1 MVTCNNDR
9 VGKEGRIV
17 ARDEEIQWQPIERLD
32 DVLALIGGMVE
43 ESRQQRELFRDAGV
57 ATLDQVT
64 ISRTRQA
71 YSDRLG
77 VLGLFRRQL
86 ERWGKERPSPDQT
99 KSIKNARRLLDE
111 DERIAR
117 EILGIVGYHAPF
129 GQDRRRQN

>member
-1 MVTCNNDR
+1 MA
-9 VGKEGRIV
+9 G
-17 ARDEEIQWQPIERLD
+17 DEEIQWQPIERLD

-57 ATLDQVT
+57 ATLDQAAV
-64 ISRTRQA
+64 SRTRHA

-86 ERWGKERPSPDQT
+86 ERWGEGRPSPDQI
-99 KSIKNARRLLDE
+99 KRIKNAHRLLDE

-129 GQDRRRQN
+129 GQDRRATN

>member
-1 MVTCNNDR
+1 VVTCNKDR

-17 ARDEEIQWQPIERLD
+17 ASDEEIQWQPIERLG
-32 DVLALIGGMVE
+32 DVLALIDGMVE
-43 ESRQQRELFRDAGV
+43 ESREQRELFRDAGV
-57 ATLDQVT
+57 ATLDQATV
-64 ISRTRQA
+64 SRTRRA

-86 ERWGKERPSPDQT
+86 ERWGKERSSPDQT
-99 KSIKNARRLLDE
+99 KRIKNAQRLLDE

-129 GQDRRRQN
+129 GQDRRPPN